1 MITSLPL
8 SLVTTAVQTVD
19 LYVPLIPIVNIIV
32 EKPELS
38 IYKIVTPSV
47 TVSDKWTIFSFCTVD
62 LVDED
67 LSLGKIYLPNFGDYK
82 ITIMSDT
89 NIAWL
94 DTMKHVGSEINYN

>member
-19 LYVPLIPIVNIIV
+19 LYVPLIPNITIVV
-32 EKPELS
+32 EKVELV
-38 IYKIVTPSV
+38 IYKVMIPTVTL
-47 TVSDKWTIFSFCTVD
+47 SDKWTIFSFCTVD

-82 ITIMSDT
+82 ITIMS
-89 NIAWL
+89 NR
-94 DTMKHVGSEINYN
+94 KSVV